1 MTAGRRTGW
10 DFSGRRVLVTGASR
24 GIGLGV
30 AAGFAGAGAELTILA
45 EDEAVV
51 TAAERLSAA
60 AGRPVGAVVCDITD
74 REAVARELGAL
85 APLDVLVNNAGLEL
99 ITPILEPG
107 REIEEAFRRIIEVNV
122 IGTYYV
128 TREAVTS
135 MPRGARI
142 VITASVWGRTAAPRF
157 SAYAAS
163 KHANIGFM
171 RALAE
176 ELGPRGIAVNA
187 VCPGWVRTDAS
198 LRSLGEIARRG
209 GEAPEACLEGIMAT
223 QAFPGLME
231 PGDLASTYLF
241 LASEEA
247 ANITG
252 QTLNV
257 DRGELMA

>member
-1 MTAGRRTGW
+1 MMNWNFTGK
-10 DFSGRRVLVTGASR
+10 RVLVTGASR
-24 GIGLGV
+24 GLGLGV
-30 AAGFAGAGAELTILA
+30 ARGFARSGAELTILA
-45 EDEAVV
+45 TGDHVKQTAETLSEA
-51 TAAERLSAA
+51 SA
-60 AGRPVGAVVCDITD
+60 RPVGALVCDITD
-74 REAVARELGAL
+74 RAAVAREVGGLG
-85 APLDVLVNNAGLEL
+85 PLDVLVNNAGLEL

-107 REIEEAFRRIIEVNV
+107 KAVEDTFRRIIEINV

-128 TREAVTS
+128 TREAVKT
-135 MPRGARI
+135 MAPGGRI
-142 VITASVWGRTAAPRF
+142 VITASVWGRTSAPQF

-198 LRSLGEIARRG
+198 MRSLAEIARREG
-209 GEAPEACLEGIMAT
+209 RDQQVCLDEIMAT
-223 QAFPGLME
+223 QAFAGLME
-231 PGDLASTYLF
+231 PDDVASTFLF
-241 LASEEA
+241 LASDQA

>member
-1 MTAGRRTGW
+1 MMNW
-10 DFSGRRVLVTGASR
+10 DFSGKRVLVTGASR
-24 GIGLGV
+24 GLGLGV
-30 AAGFAGAGAELTILA
+30 ARGFAAAGAELTILA
-45 EDEAVV
+45 TGEHIKE
-51 TAAERLSAA
+51 TAETLAQAC
-60 AGRPVGAVVCDITD
+60 GRPVGALVCDITE
-74 REAVARELGAL
+74 RAAVAREVGGLG
-85 APLDVLVNNAGLEL
+85 PLDVLVNNAGLEL

-107 REIEEAFRRIIEVNV
+107 DEVEEAFRRIIEINV

-128 TREAVTS
+128 TREVVKTMA
-135 MPRGARI
+135 PGGRI

-198 LRSLGEIARRG
+198 MRSLTEIARREG
-209 GEAPEACLEGIMAT
+209 RDEQVCLDEVMST
-223 QAFPGLME
+223 QAFAGLME
-231 PGDLASTYLF
+231 PDDVASTFLF
-241 LASEEA
+241 LASDQA

>member
-1 MTAGRRTGW
+1 MTAFDFTGA
-10 DFSGRRVLVTGASR
+10 RVLVTGASR

-30 AAGFAGAGAELTILA
+30 ARGFAAAGAELTILA
-45 EDEAVV
+45 TADSVG
-51 TAAERLSAA
+51 TAAASLSEEF
-60 AGRPVGAVVCDITD
+60 GRPVRGLVCDITD
-74 REAVARELGAL
+74 RAAVAREVGGLGA
-85 APLDVLVNNAGLEL
+85 LDVLVNNAGLER

-107 REIEEAFRRIIEVNV
+107 GEVEQTFRRIIEINV

-128 TREAVTS
+128 TREVVKS
-135 MPRGARI
+135 MQPGGRI
-142 VITASVWGRTAAPRF
+142 VITASVWGRTAAAGGF
-157 SAYAAS
+157 SAYCAS

-171 RALAE
+171 RALAD

-198 LRSLGEIARRG
+198 MLSLAKIAQAEGRD
-209 GEAPEACLEGIMAT
+209 EQACLDEIMSA
-223 QAFPGLME
+223 QAFAGLME
-231 PGDLASTYLF
+231 PADVASTFLF
-241 LASEEA
+241 LASDQA

>member
-1 MTAGRRTGW
+1 MTPFDFTGA
-10 DFSGRRVLVTGASR
+10 RVLVTGASR

-30 AAGFAGAGAELTILA
+30 ARGFAAAGAELTILA
-45 EDEAVV
+45 TGDSVV
-51 TAAERLSAA
+51 TAAARLSEEF
-60 AGRPVGAVVCDITD
+60 GRPVRGLVCDVTD
-74 REAVARELGAL
+74 RAAVAREVGGLGR
-85 APLDVLVNNAGLEL
+85 LDVLINNAGRER

-107 REIEEAFRRIIEVNV
+107 GEVEQTFRRIIEINV

-128 TREAVTS
+128 TREVVKT
-135 MPRGARI
+135 MEPGGRI
-142 VITASVWGRTAAPRF
+142 VITASVWGRTAAGGF
-157 SAYAAS
+157 SAYCAS

-198 LRSLGEIARRG
+198 MLSLAKIARREG
-209 GEAPEACLEGIMAT
+209 RDEQACLDEIMSA
-223 QAFPGLME
+223 QAFAGLME
-231 PGDLASTYLF
+231 PDDVASTFLF
-241 LASEEA
+241 LASDQA

>member
-1 MTAGRRTGW
+1 MSW
-10 DFSGRRVLVTGASR
+10 DFSGKRVLVTGASR
-24 GIGLGV
+24 GLGLGV
-30 AAGFAGAGAELTILA
+30 ARGFAAAGAELTILA
-45 EDEAVV
+45 TGEAVNR
-51 TAAERLSAA
+51 TAETLSEAS
-60 AGRPVGAVVCDITD
+60 GRPVGALICDITD
-74 REAVARELGAL
+74 RAAVAREVGGLG
-85 APLDVLVNNAGLEL
+85 PLDVLVNNAGLEL

-107 REIEEAFRRIIEVNV
+107 EAVEDVFRRIIEINV

-128 TREAVTS
+128 TREVVKTMA
-135 MPRGARI
+135 PGGRI
-142 VITASVWGRTAAPRF
+142 VITASVWGRTSAPLF

-198 LRSLGEIARRG
+198 MRSLAEIARREG
-209 GEAPEACLEGIMAT
+209 RDEQLCLDEIMSA
-223 QAFPGLME
+223 QAFEGLME
-231 PGDLASTYLF
+231 PDDVASTFLF
-241 LASEEA
+241 LASDQA